1 MKKNI
6 VYDTVDCMKRIKKI
20 YPWIPIC
27 IIRRV
32 LFAEEVYMH
41 EIGVIDW
48 LPKLKY
54 WNFKK

>member
-20 YPWIPIC
+20 YPWIPIF

-41 EIGVIDW
+41 EIGVID
-48 LPKLKY
+48 
-54 WNFKK
+54 